1 VARAGDVKG
10 GFVGFDEDG
19 GFRRTSQRAERAIR
33 YSERKRAEQSNLG
46 RLGPVSWPRASL
58 TRSRAAGTPTELLE
72 PAQASMLPR
81 FAVVLVAGA
90 ALGLSW
96 QPYGFWP
103 LLLVAIPAF
112 TLGVRGVRPAAGL
125 GLGYLFGLTMLLFA
139 VGWLHVLGTWIAALL
154 IIFMA
159 LFFGLLGL
167 TVTLVSGLRWWPLA
181 TACCWVLI
189 EYAYSRIPFGGFGWT
204 RIAYAA
210 VDTPLAGFFPIIGV
224 AGVSFAVALIGQLIA
239 WAILTLWSARRG
251 RPAWR
256 RQLLIAAALTV
267 GLGLLGSA
275 LRLYQ
280 VEPEAGSAGSVRVG
294 IVQGNIP
301 GRGIEAMG
309 RARSVTNNHLSE
321 TIQLMT
327 KARLG
332 EVPEPDFVLWPENS
346 TDIDPTVDPLTK
358 LTVQAAADVA
368 DRPILV
374 GAVMQGPGDDERQT
388 AALWWDPERGVL
400 ARYDKQNLV
409 PFGEWIP
416 FRAQLLPLIPL
427 LQQVGA
433 QSIAGTRPGVLD
445 VAVAGRPIKIGD
457 VICFELA
464 YDQTLYSSLIGGAQ
478 VMMVQSNN
486 ATYGGTGQIEQ
497 QFAITRARAMESRR
511 EIAVATTNSVSG
523 FITRD
528 GAVVARTQEFT
539 AQSMVVDMPLR
550 SALTPAV
557 RVAPWLERSLALL
570 AILACLAAALGSRA
584 AVLKRS
590 GQARFPSASD
600 DEVHGLQSATR
611 AERAPASEAINHE
624 KETPVEPTDAADDES
639 GQRSRGGTH
648 LTRPGTDSGDH
659 SDLQRV
665 GEHRPY
671 RQPDP

>member
-1 VARAGDVKG
+1 M
-10 GFVGFDEDG
+10 FM
-19 GFRRTSQRAERAIR
+19 
-33 YSERKRAEQSNLG
+33 
-46 RLGPVSWPRASL
+46 
-58 TRSRAAGTPTELLE
+58 LL
-72 PAQASMLPR
+72 R
-81 FAVVLVAGA
+81 VAVVLLAGA

-112 TLGVRGVRPAAGL
+112 TLGVRGVRPAAAL
-125 GLGYLFGLTMLLFA
+125 GLGYLFGLTMLVLA
-139 VGWLHVLGTWIAALL
+139 VSWLHVLGTWIAALL

-167 TVTLVSGLRWWPLA
+167 TVTLVSRLRWWPLA

-224 AGVSFAVALIGQLIA
+224 AGVSFVVALIGQLIA

-251 RPAWR
+251 RPAR
-256 RQLLIAAALTV
+256 KSHLIIAAALTV
-267 GLGLLGSA
+267 GLGLIGSA

-280 VEPEAGSAGSVRVG
+280 VEPAVGSAGSVRVG

-332 EVPEPDFVLWPENS
+332 EVPEPDFLLWPENS
-346 TDIDPTVDPLTK
+346 TDIDPIVDPLTR
-358 LTVQAAADVA
+358 LTVQAAVDVA

-374 GAVMQGPGDDERQT
+374 GAVMQGPGVDERQT
-388 AALWWDPERGVL
+388 AALWWDPERGVV

-433 QSIAGTRPGVLD
+433 QSIAGTGPGVLD

-464 YDQTLYSSLIGGAQ
+464 YDQTLYRSLIGGAQ

-528 GAVVARTQEFT
+528 GAIAARTQEFT

-550 SALTPAV
+550 SALTPAI
-557 RVAPWLERSLALL
+557 RVAPWLERGLALL
-570 AILACLAAALGSRA
+570 AVLACLAAALVSRA
-584 AVLKRS
+584 AVLRRS
-590 GQARFPSASD
+590 EQTRFTSASD
-600 DEVHGLQSATR
+600 DEVGGLQSAIR
-611 AERAPASEAINHE
+611 AERAPASEAIKHE
-624 KETPVEPTDAADDES
+624 KETPVEPTDAAEDDP
-639 GQRSRGGTH
+639 GQRGGGGTQ
-648 LTRPGTDSGDH
+648 LSRPGTDSGDH
-659 SDLQRV
+659 PDLQRV
-665 GEHRPY
+665 GEHRTDH
-671 RQPDP
+671 QPDP

>member
-1 VARAGDVKG
+1 MSR
-10 GFVGFDEDG
+10 
-19 GFRRTSQRAERAIR
+19 
-33 YSERKRAEQSNLG
+33 
-46 RLGPVSWPRASL
+46 PRASL

-72 PAQASMLPR
+72 PAQISMLPR

-112 TLGVRGVRPAAGL
+112 TLGVRGVRPAAAL

-139 VGWLHVLGTWIAALL
+139 VSWLHVLGTWIAALL

-239 WAILTLWSARRG
+239 WAILTQWSARRG
-251 RPAWR
+251 RPAGR

-280 VEPEAGSAGSVRVG
+280 VEPEAGSASSVRVG

-464 YDQTLYSSLIGGAQ
+464 YDQTLYGSLIGGAQ

-570 AILACLAAALGSRA
+570 AILACLAAALGWRA

-590 GQARFPSASD
+590 EQTRFTSSD
-600 DEVHGLQSATR
+600 DEVGALQSAMR
-611 AERAPASEAINHE
+611 AERAPASEAIKHE
-624 KETPVEPTDAADDES
+624 KETPVEPTDADDES
-639 GQRSRGGTH
+639 GQRSLGGTH